1 MKLDSFSVLE
11 VFPMKCKIIHN
22 VDDVAGASA
31 AAADDDEDDGPLCW
45 LMNHVIKIKY
55 SERAGW
61 MGGNL
66 KSAWNTVH
74 K

>member
-1 MKLDSFSVLE
+1 MKLDSFSVLQ

-22 VDDVAGASA
+22 VDD

-55 SERAGW
+55 SESTFW
-61 MGGNL
+61 MGG
-66 KSAWNTVH
+66 KSAWNTVY

>member
-22 VDDVAGASA
+22 VDDVA

-55 SERAGW
+55 SESAGW
-61 MGGNL
+61 MGG
-66 KSAWNTVH
+66 KSARNTVY

>member
-31 AAADDDEDDGPLCW
+31 AAAAAADDDEDDGPLC
-45 LMNHVIKIKY
+45 
-55 SERAGW
+55 
-61 MGGNL
+61 
-66 KSAWNTVH
+66 
-74 K
+74 